1 VVARRPPARVRRARR
16 PAGLAGPVV
25 LTRDRERLARLEERL
40 DEVFGKRLTLV
51 VAGAGFGK
59 STLLAQWARDLT
71 PPGTRSLGPIAT
83 STSSRGGWSAPSA
96 STSVPSKG
104 RVLVMRPDGGGRRTV
119 TQIEGAAIGDVAWS
133 PDGRWLA
140 FVARVVPQD

>member
-1 VVARRPPARVRRARR
+1 VGARPDAAWHTVSRPDRDFDIFARR
-16 PAGLAGPVV
+16 
-25 LTRDRERLARLEERL
+25 
-40 DEVFGKRLTLV
+40 LV
-51 VAGAGFGK
+51 GA
-59 STLLAQWARDLT
+59 
-71 PPGTRSLGPIAT
+71 LGVDV
-83 STSSRGGWSAPSA
+83 G
-96 STSVPSKG
+96 PSKG